1 MDLYI
6 CEKPSQA
13 RDLSQ
18 ALGAS
23 VSKTGYR
30 TTPDGNTAV
39 TWCLGHLLELYEPQQ
54 YDERYKKWNFAD
66 LPIIPEEYKLN
77 IKEGAGEQYR
87 TVTGLIKN
95 ADTVIISTDFDR
107 EGEAIARNI
116 LDRCKYRG
124 RIRRL
129 CLTALDQRSI
139 QIALGHIREGAETEN
154 MYYAALARQR
164 ADWLVGMNLSRLYT
178 LIQQKKEPLQKKSVL
193 AVGRVM
199 TPTVILVV
207 ERDKKIANFVSEP
220 YYDLTAEVMGGNIQY
235 RVKYIPREDLLD
247 ENGRVKNRS
256 FLETVINKVKYE
268 KPVVLEYTSKLARQR
283 PPLPFDLNTLQQFCN
298 KKFGFTAE
306 KTLSI
311 AQSLYETH
319 KATSYPRTD
328 CRYLPEEQLSDAARI
343 LAALKLQE
351 GPETPEVTEKYIRC
365 QIQKGKAYDTSK
377 ITAHH
382 AIVPTGA
389 DFDIGALSQD
399 ERSVYEVIKRAFIAQ
414 FYPDAIYECGS
425 ITLEC
430 AGEKFAASCRFL
442 REPGWRVLYGDDAAL
457 NNYKD
462 PSQDKNEEEDPGLV
476 QQKIP
481 KSAPGSIHTWKD
493 FGIIDRKTTPPA
505 HFTEATLLYAMEHV
519 SRYIDNPEY
528 KKILTDSSGIGTPAT
543 RAEIISSAKGHDYLT
558 EDGKYLKSTGK
569 AESLLRFIPE
579 ELSSAGMTAAWEL
592 GLEQISRGNLT
603 LDDFMKRIEGWVA
616 SLVAGGKAGL
626 SPDDLRAP
634 SVQEDVCPICGGT
647 AVRRIRKKDGTPFWV
662 CQNKKCGSFLD
673 DQDGKPAARKDSGRE
688 AGKGGSG
695 DPAGKNPGGASGKET
710 GEGKNAGA
718 EMKCPECGAVMILR
732 TGKKGKFWGCS
743 RFPKCRKTLEAP
755 GK

>member
-13 RDLSQ
+13 RDLSE

-23 VSKTGYR
+23 VSKSGYR

-77 IKEGAGEQYR
+77 IKEGAGDQYKV
-87 TVTGLIKN
+87 VTGLIRTAN
-95 ADTVIISTDFDR
+95 TVIISTDFDR

-116 LDRCKYRG
+116 LERCHYQG
-124 RIRRL
+124 RVRRL

-139 QIALGHIREGAETEN
+139 HIALGHIREGSETEN

-178 LIQQKKEPLQKKSVL
+178 LIQQRKDPGRKKSVL

-207 ERDKKIANFVSEP
+207 ERDKKIADFVSEP
-220 YYDLTAEVMGGNIQY
+220 YYDLTAEVMGGNISY
-235 RVKYIPREDLLD
+235 RVKYLPREELLD

-256 FLETVINKVKYE
+256 FLESVIDKVRFE
-268 KPVVLEYTSKLARQR
+268 KPVVLEYTCKLARQR

-328 CRYLPEEQLSDAARI
+328 CRYLPEEQLSDASRI

-351 GPETPEVTEKYIRC
+351 GPETPEITDKYMRC

-389 DFDIGALSQD
+389 DFDTGALSPD
-399 ERSVYEVIKRAFIAQ
+399 ERSVYEVIKRAYIAQ
-414 FYPDAIYECGS
+414 FYPDAIYECSS

-462 PSQDKNEEEDPGLV
+462 PSQEKNEEEDPGLV

-493 FGIIDRKTTPPA
+493 FGILDRKTTPPA

-543 RAEIISSAKGHDYLT
+543 RAEIISSAKGHEYLI

-569 AESLLRFIPE
+569 AESLLRYIPE

-592 GLEQISRGNLT
+592 GLEQISRGSLS
-603 LDDFMKRIEGWVA
+603 LDEFMRRIEGWVSA
-616 SLVAGGKAGL
+616 LVGGGKAGL
-626 SPDDLRAP
+626 SPDELKSLP
-634 SVQEDVCPICGGT
+634 IQEDVCPVCGSK
-647 AVRRIRKKDGTPFWV
+647 AVKRYRKKDGAPFWV
-662 CQNKKCGSFLD
+662 CQSKKCGEFFD
-673 DQDGKPAARKDSGRE
+673 DRDGKPAVRKDGGKPAGSGKSGGKKAGGD
-688 AGKGGSG
+688 AGK
-695 DPAGKNPGGASGKET
+695 AG
-710 GEGKNAGA
+710 
-718 EMKCPECGAVMILR
+718 EMKCPECGAAMILR
-732 TGKKGKFWGCS
+732 EGKKGKFWGCS
-743 RFPKCRKTLEAP
+743 RFPKCRKTLEAQDSP
-755 GK
+755 QN